1 MNVHIILEDD
11 CVDLRLKK
19 LDLKILLE
27 QYPSFKETSLED
39 AEYLIIIPNYPM
51 AGKQDFRTS
60 LNNLIYEQTDNIS
73 EGKILLLDCDN
84 TFFILDE
91 SSSHYKEKITYF
103 LDKNVEITQ
112 NMFDALVSLGFN
124 IGITG
129 LRESLPIFL
138 LKRNDHKSAAE
149 SIKKTKIF
157 TKFPGLAK
165 RRQQE
170 YELFKKNIDNES

>member
-11 CVDLRLKK
+11 CVDLRLRAVS
-19 LDLKILLE
+19 LLE
-27 QYPSFKETSLED
+27 ILGQYPCFKETSLED

-60 LNNLIYEQTDNIS
+60 LHNLIYEQTDNIS

-103 LDKNVEITQ
+103 LDKNVEITEVFGLSPKDIKQ
-112 NMFDALVSLGFN
+112 ATDFIKTGKRPNVVLEDK
-124 IGITG
+124 ITEP
-129 LRESLPIFL
+129 LQE
-138 LKRNDHKSAAE
+138 
-149 SIKKTKIF
+149 IKPK
-157 TKFPGLAK
+157 K
-165 RRQQE
+165 RRM
-170 YELFKKNIDNES
+170 LLGL

>member
-11 CVDLRLKK
+11 CVDLRLRAVS
-19 LDLKILLE
+19 LLE
-27 QYPSFKETSLED
+27 ILGQYPSFKETSLED

-103 LDKNVEITQ
+103 LDKNVEITEVFGNLPKDIKQ
-112 NMFDALVSLGFN
+112 ATDFIKTGKRPNVILEDKITEPLQEIKPKKRRMLLGF
-124 IGITG
+124 
-129 LRESLPIFL
+129 
-138 LKRNDHKSAAE
+138 
-149 SIKKTKIF
+149 
-157 TKFPGLAK
+157 
-165 RRQQE
+165 
-170 YELFKKNIDNES
+170 